1 MTILLS
7 SGMLLLAF
15 SGAAEAT
22 FFKKSTSSSSSANP
36 YSSPSFWRN
45 GLSYPQSPV
54 RGRPPWLQQQSQFA
68 SAVPRAKCDTVS
80 YGYNPGKR
88 PGRQCDRET
97 SCEQGRKEFSSGL
110 GFMAVVDFATSDFE
124 TCPNYQNWANFINK
138 STTESYILR
147 S

>member
-36 YSSPSFWRN
+36 YSSPSSFWRN

-97 SCEQGRKEFSSGL
+97 SCEQGRKEFSFSSGL

-124 TCPNYQNWANFINK
+124 TCPN
-138 STTESYILR
+138 
-147 S
+147 